1 MSEAGPQMTRHPIR
15 QVGYVSA
22 LVAALLG
29 APAAR
34 QAHEERQVFIAV
46 EDPSGQPVT
55 GKSADA
61 FHIWEGGVIRE
72 VSKAAPATDAPS
84 VVVIVHGLQSDD
96 GTLDIRKGLVA
107 LVDTF
112 RKVNP
117 QTRIAMI
124 TYPVTPKLAPIAD
137 NTELDETAS
146 RFAASPNN
154 LILLEAITDA
164 CHVLAKETSRRRI
177 IMAITSSLKNDGSE
191 QYGDKAV
198 NALKSAGVSLW
209 SIDIT
214 PSSNKSNLQT
224 GMNYAKDGVLA
235 TWTTGSGG
243 FNDQIFGATGL
254 TVSATHMASIILSQY
269 QVAFVR
275 PSGGDEAALRVG
287 VAGAPGEKVLAPAWS
302 VK

>member
-1 MSEAGPQMTRHPIR
+1 MRRHPIR
-15 QVGYVSA
+15 QAGYVA
-22 LVAALLG
+22 AIVAVMLAT
-29 APAAR
+29 PAAR
-34 QAHEERQVFIAV
+34 QAHEERQLFVAV

-72 VSKAAPATDAPS
+72 VSKAVPAIDAPS

-96 GTLDIRKGLVA
+96 GTQDIRKGLVA
-107 LVDTF
+107 LIDTF
-112 RKVNP
+112 RKANP
-117 QTRIAMI
+117 QTRMAMI
-124 TYPVTPKLAPIAD
+124 TYPLTPKLAPIAD

-146 RFAASPNN
+146 RFAASTNN
-154 LILLEAITDA
+154 LILLEAITEA
-164 CHVLAKETSRRRI
+164 CRVLAKEPSRRRI

-198 NALKSAGVSLW
+198 NALKNAGVSLW

-214 PSSNKSNLQT
+214 PSSNKGNLQS
-224 GMNYAKDGVLA
+224 GMSYAKDNVLSM
-235 TWTTGSGG
+235 WTVGSGG

-254 TVSATHMASIILSQY
+254 VASATHMASLILSQY

-275 PSGGDEAALRVG
+275 PSSGDEAALRVG

-302 VK
+302 IK

>member
-1 MSEAGPQMTRHPIR
+1 MRRHSIR
-15 QVGYVSA
+15 QVGC
-22 LVAALLG
+22 VAAIVVAVLG
-29 APAAR
+29 TSAAR
-34 QAHEERQVFIAV
+34 QSHEERQVFVAV
-46 EDPSGQPVT
+46 EDSDGQPVT
-55 GKSADA
+55 GKTADA

-72 VSKAAPATDAPS
+72 ISKAVPASDAPS

-96 GTLDIRKGLVA
+96 GTQDIRKGLTA
-107 LVDTF
+107 LVDAF
-112 RKVNP
+112 RKADP
-117 QTRIAMI
+117 QTRMAMI
-124 TYPVTPKLAPIAD
+124 TYPLTPKLAPIAN

-154 LILLEAITDA
+154 LILLEAIADA
-164 CHVLAKETSRRRI
+164 CRSLAKETSRRRI
-177 IMAITSSLKNDGSE
+177 VLAITSSLKNDGSE

-198 NALKSAGVSLW
+198 NSLKSAGASLW

-224 GMNYAKDGVLA
+224 GMSYAKDNVLA

-254 TVSATHMASIILSQY
+254 ATSATHMASIILSQY

-275 PSGGDEAALRVG
+275 PSGGDEAALRIG

>member
-1 MSEAGPQMTRHPIR
+1 MKRHPIR
-15 QVGYVSA
+15 QIGHVTA
-22 LVAALLG
+22 MVAAMLT
-29 APAAR
+29 ATAAR
-34 QAHEERQVFIAV
+34 QAYEERQVFIAV

-61 FHIWEGGVIRE
+61 FHIWEGSVIRE
-72 VSKAAPATDAPS
+72 VSKAVPATDAPS

-96 GTLDIRKGLVA
+96 GTMDIRKGLVA

-112 RKVNP
+112 RKANP
-117 QTRIAMI
+117 QTRMAMI
-124 TYPVTPKLAPIAD
+124 TYPLTPKLAPIAD

-146 RFAASPNN
+146 RFSASTNN

-177 IMAITSSLKNDGSE
+177 IIAITSSLKNDGSE

-198 NALKSAGVSLW
+198 NALKSAGTSLW

-214 PSSNKSNLQT
+214 PSSNKGNLQT
-224 GMNYAKDGVLA
+224 GMNYAKDNVLS
-235 TWTTGSGG
+235 TWTIGSGG

-254 TVSATHMASIILSQY
+254 ATSATHMASLILSQY

-275 PSGGDEAALRVG
+275 PSGSDEAALRIG

>member
-1 MSEAGPQMTRHPIR
+1 MTRHPIR
-15 QVGYVSA
+15 QVGYVA
-22 LVAALLG
+22 AIVVAALG
-29 APAAR
+29 TPAAT
-34 QAHEERQVFIAV
+34 QSQEERQVFIAV
-46 EDPSGQPVT
+46 ADPSGQPVT

-61 FHIWEGGVIRE
+61 FHIWEGGVVRE
-72 VSKAAPATDAPS
+72 ISKAVPAADAPS

-96 GTLDIRKGLVA
+96 GTQDIRKGLTA
-107 LVDTF
+107 LVDAF
-112 RKVNP
+112 RKANP
-117 QTRIAMI
+117 QTRMAMI
-124 TYPVTPKLAPIAD
+124 TYALTPKLAPIAD
-137 NTELDETAS
+137 NADLDSTAS
-146 RFAASPNN
+146 RFAASANN

-164 CHVLAKETSRRRI
+164 CHTLAKETSRRRI

-198 NALKSAGVSLW
+198 NALKTAGASLW

-214 PSSNKSNLQT
+214 PSSNKANLQS
-224 GMNYAKDGVLA
+224 GMSYEKDNVLA

-254 TVSATHMASIILSQY
+254 ATSATRMASIILSQY
-269 QVAFVR
+269 QVTFAR
-275 PSGGDEAALRVG
+275 PSGGDEAALRIG